1 MSSTRA
7 AEAMALRLLAFAAA
21 FAAVIALAA
30 CGGSEEATQST
41 PTPPPPPIAEAH
53 EAFLAWFED
62 YAQEHG
68 LAAEIAPAG
77 QQEEGLCWSVT
88 DSSDTEVLYALAQ
101 CPVKGITVA
110 RVLQRDG
117 KWKAAQSHF
126 QLSVG
131 RASVTEITNNIT
143 QGMPPDSTAKL
154 VLDRGTEVVAVIGP
168 PSVTP
173 EIAFLNLYRFE
184 QGEDSLWRA
193 YHSYDAIHGGFVLPL
208 DALVAY
214 AVKNLPEFTIL
225 GDCQGA
231 KKPDDADK
239 VCWTAVAEKENS
251 RTYTIGPAFLEVRRK
266 KVELLFRDRP
276 SAPGAPAWFGQ
287 PEGAFP

>member
-1 MSSTRA
+1 M
-7 AEAMALRLLAFAAA
+7 
-21 FAAVIALAA
+21 
-30 CGGSEEATQST
+30 
-41 PTPPPPPIAEAH
+41 
-53 EAFLAWFED
+53 
-62 YAQEHG
+62 
-68 LAAEIAPAG
+68 
-77 QQEEGLCWSVT
+77 
-88 DSSDTEVLYALAQ
+88 LYALAQ
-101 CPVKGITVA
+101 CPGEGITVV
-110 RVLQRDG
+110 RVLQQDD
-117 KWKAAQSHF
+117 KWKAEQSHF
-126 QLSVG
+126 QMSVG

-154 VLDRGTEVVAVIGP
+154 VMDRGTEVVAIIGP

-193 YHSYDAIHGGFVLPL
+193 YISYDAINGGFGLPL

-214 AVKNLPEFTIL
+214 AVKNLPEFKIL

-239 VCWTAVAEKENS
+239 VCWSAITKKENS
-251 RTYTIGPAFLEVRRK
+251 RKYNIGPSFLEVRRVD
-266 KVELLFRDRP
+266 VELVLRDRP